1 MGVTRYYESV
11 FVLKPTL
18 SEEEINSFV
27 EDLKKFIESNQGEIY
42 NFEKWGR
49 RELAYP
55 IQKFNSGYYFV
66 FNFKTENTELPVKL
80 EPFYRYNESV
90 IRFLT
95 FKVRPPKKTEEE
107 KVETSSTEE

>member
-1 MGVTRYYESV
+1 MALIRYYESV

-18 SEEEINSFV
+18 SDEEINSFV
-27 EDLKKFIESNQGEIY
+27 EDLKKFIESNEGEIY

-55 IQKFNSGYYFV
+55 IQKFNSGYYFS
-66 FNFKTENTELPVKL
+66 FNFKTENPELPVKL
-80 EPFYRYNESV
+80 EPFYRYNENV

-95 FKVRPPKKTEEE
+95 FKVKPPKKEE
-107 KVETSSTEE
+107 KPVESSTSEE